1 MTFEADTLQELTEKL
16 KRIIN
21 DIQDQY
27 ESFIDSNELYK
38 QRKVN
43 EKEFF
48 ASIGDYIVAMS
59 AMNFLAIRVILEMKA
74 AKDKRVS
81 MKNANGEMASTST
94 DTGQVSN
101 DIDPLQGTGR
111 SVDVEEEYT
120 MPKPQ
125 QPQQQEP
132 TFKPIDIDVRQSSI
146 YNKETTIKNC
156 IVCGSAIPKQAKF
169 CSKCGNSQ

>member
-16 KRIIN
+16 KRIIS

-74 AKDKRVS
+74 AKDKRAP
-81 MKNANGEMASTST
+81 MKNANDEMASPST
-94 DTGQVSN
+94 DTDQGSN
-101 DIDPLQGTGR
+101 GIDLLQGTGR

-120 MPKPQ
+120 MPKPD
-125 QPQQQEP
+125 QPQQQEH
-132 TFKPIDIDVRQSSI
+132 TFKPIDIDVRRSST
-146 YNKETTIKNC
+146 YNNETTTKSC
-156 IVCGSAIPKQAKF
+156 TVCGSAIPKQAKF

>member
-16 KRIIN
+16 KRIIS

-74 AKDKRVS
+74 AKDKRAP
-81 MKNANGEMASTST
+81 MKNANDEMASPST
-94 DTGQVSN
+94 DTDQGSN
-101 DIDPLQGTGR
+101 GIDLLQGTGR

-120 MPKPQ
+120 MPKPH

-132 TFKPIDIDVRQSSI
+132 TFKPIDIDVRRSST
-146 YNKETTIKNC
+146 YNNETTTKSC
-156 IVCGSAIPKQAKF
+156 TVCGSAIPKQAKF